1 MNQDLPFNEN
11 WISNNQSIR
20 IFSPDLEDE
29 ELKWHFDE
37 EDRIVI
43 SSNETDWKFQFDNE
57 LPISIK
63 EEIKIPKGVW
73 HRLIKGSGNLELLIT
88 RPEL

>member
-20 IFSPDLEDE
+20 IFSSDLEDE

-43 SSNETDWKFQFDNE
+43 SSNETDWKFQFDN
-57 LPISIK
+57 
-63 EEIKIPKGVW
+63 
-73 HRLIKGSGNLELLIT
+73 
-88 RPEL
+88 